1 MAGTPSG
8 PLMNTGL
15 AARRRVLWI
24 IPLVYFVFVSAE
36 FAAFTELALRATQ
49 EGRRALEVG
58 VLASCL
64 WLGILVSSARA
75 HAVVERVGH
84 ARVFVGAN
92 LLAALAMATLPWHGV
107 FWAWCAAMGVLGL
120 AGGLVWVTGEAWLA
134 ELAPPERRG
143 FFVGLFETAVGLGLM
158 AGPALVTLAAHLQ
171 WPLLVMAAGLMVL
184 AWVASLRLMVAA
196 APVTA
201 SADVDSDDLATEPA
215 VPAPHPPGLP
225 GQGVVPSPPSVAW
238 PLVLVASLSGLME
251 SGVSSMLPSLSM
263 RMGFSLEHAAWLG
276 TVIGAGSALLQPP
289 AGHLADRLGTR
300 RIALGAW
307 LVVMLANAVLLLVGG
322 RHSEVLWGVGFVLGG
337 VGGAVYTLLIIDLGH
352 RLQGV
357 LLVKAIAGL
366 VVAYSAGTSLGPLVG
381 GALFDA
387 SGIQGLALAFVLLSG
402 LGILA
407 TAKGLVRAPER
418 ARRAA

>member
-1 MAGTPSG
+1 MMP
-8 PLMNTGL
+8 
-15 AARRRVLWI
+15 RRG
-24 IPLVYFVFVSAE
+24 E
-36 FAAFTELALRATQ
+36 
-49 EGRRALEVG
+49 
-58 VLASCL
+58 
-64 WLGILVSSARA
+64 
-75 HAVVERVGH
+75 
-84 ARVFVGAN
+84 
-92 LLAALAMATLPWHGV
+92 LLAALGI
-107 FWAWCAAMGVLGL
+107 G
-120 AGGLVWVTGEAWLA
+120 
-134 ELAPPERRG
+134 
-143 FFVGLFETAVGLGLM
+143 
-158 AGPALVTLAAHLQ
+158 
-171 WPLLVMAAGLMVL
+171 
-184 AWVASLRLMVAA
+184 
-196 APVTA
+196 
-201 SADVDSDDLATEPA
+201 
-215 VPAPHPPGLP
+215 
-225 GQGVVPSPPSVAW
+225 
-238 PLVLVASLSGLME
+238 
-251 SGVSSMLPSLSM
+251 
-263 RMGFSLEHAAWLG
+263 AWLG